1 MGVIGCITVI
11 SICLHV
17 QRSRKPKIPVLALEA
32 SGEEEVKLKSNVSG
46 LCNDE
51 ILEREKIE
59 KDAG

>member
-1 MGVIGCITVI
+1 M
-11 SICLHV
+11 

-32 SGEEEVKLKSNVSG
+32 FGEAEVKLKCNVSC

-51 ILEREKIE
+51 SLEREKLE